1 MPCLAALRG
10 KPTLA
15 SENKEADNLEG
26 EADQDAGGDHKSG
39 GKTSEK
45 DAVPRQMATRISP
58 PVVTI

>member
-1 MPCLAALRG
+1 MRG
-10 KPTLA
+10 KPTLV

-39 GKTSEK
+39 GKTSEN